1 MMGSY
6 DSMKEKLNAVGIYSI
21 DENSNISK
29 ELLAY
34 SEGLDSLFDSLD
46 TMTKAY
52 FIETAE
58 NFGIERMEKF
68 LGKEREEYSTEK
80 RREMLML
87 QEQNMGGKCTPD
99 AFCDILRSCGLTD
112 FTFTESPTSFRLS
125 ITINDT
131 LSQEQKKIVTERI
144 KLEFPL
150 HLLVAINFSE

>member
-1 MMGSY
+1 MMSSY

-29 ELLAY
+29 ELSAY
-34 SEGLDSLFDSLD
+34 SEELDSLFETLD
-46 TMTKAY
+46 TMTKEY

-58 NFGIERMEKF
+58 NFGIERREKF
-68 LGKEREEYSTEK
+68 LGKEKEEYSTEK

-112 FTFTESPTSFRLS
+112 FTFTELSTSFRLS

-150 HLLVAINFSE
+150 HLLVALNFSE

>member
-46 TMTKAY
+46 TMTKEY
-52 FIETAE
+52 FIETAVD
-58 NFGIERMEKF
+58 FGIVRREKF

-99 AFCDILRSCGLTD
+99 AFCDVLRSFGLTD
-112 FTFTESPTSFRLS
+112 FTFTELPSTFKLS

-131 LSQEQKKIVTERI
+131 LSPEQKKIVTERI

>member
-1 MMGSY
+1 MMSSY

-29 ELLAY
+29 ELSACA
-34 SEGLDSLFDSLD
+34 EGLDSLFETLD
-46 TMTKAY
+46 TMTKEY

-58 NFGIERMEKF
+58 NFGIERREKF
-68 LGKEREEYSTEK
+68 LGKEKEEYSTEK

-112 FTFTESPTSFRLS
+112 FTFTELPTSFRLS

>member
-29 ELLAY
+29 ELSAY
-34 SEGLDSLFDSLD
+34 SEGLDSLFENLD
-46 TMTKAY
+46 IMTKEY

-58 NFGIERMEKF
+58 DFGIERREKF
-68 LGKEREEYSTEK
+68 LGKEKEEYSTEK

-112 FTFTESPTSFRLS
+112 FTFTELPTSFRLS

-131 LSQEQKKIVTERI
+131 LSPEQKKIVTERI
-144 KLEFPL
+144 NLEFPL

>member
-46 TMTKAY
+46 TMTKEY
-52 FIETAE
+52 FIETAVD
-58 NFGIERMEKF
+58 FGIVRREKF

-87 QEQNMGGKCTPD
+87 QERNMGGKCTPD
-99 AFCDILRSCGLTD
+99 AFCDVLRSFGLTD
-112 FTFTESPTSFRLS
+112 FTFTELPSTFKLS

-131 LSQEQKKIVTERI
+131 LTQEQKKIVTERI
-144 KLEFPL
+144 NLECPL
-150 HLLVAINFSE
+150 HLSVAINFSE

>member
-29 ELLAY
+29 ELSAY
-34 SEGLDSLFDSLD
+34 SEGLDSLFENLD
-46 TMTKAY
+46 IMTKEY

-58 NFGIERMEKF
+58 DFGIERREKF
-68 LGKEREEYSTEK
+68 LGKEKEEYSTEK

-112 FTFTESPTSFRLS
+112 FTFTELPSSFRLS

-131 LSQEQKKIVTERI
+131 LSPEQKKIVTERI
-144 KLEFPL
+144 NLEFPL

>member
-46 TMTKAY
+46 TMTKEY
-52 FIETAE
+52 FIETAVD
-58 NFGIERMEKF
+58 FGIVRREKF

-99 AFCDILRSCGLTD
+99 AFCDVLRSFGLTD
-112 FTFTESPTSFRLS
+112 FTFTELPSTFKLS

-131 LSQEQKKIVTERI
+131 LTQEQKKIVTERI
-144 KLEFPL
+144 KLECPL
-150 HLLVAINFSE
+150 HLSVAINFSE

>member
-1 MMGSY
+1 MMSSY

-29 ELLAY
+29 ELSAY
-34 SEGLDSLFDSLD
+34 SEELDSLFETLD
-46 TMTKAY
+46 TMTKEY

-58 NFGIERMEKF
+58 DFGIERREKF
-68 LGKEREEYSTEK
+68 LGKEKEEYSTEK
-80 RREMLML
+80 RREMLIL

-112 FTFTESPTSFRLS
+112 FTFTELPTSFRLS

-131 LSQEQKKIVTERI
+131 LSPEQKKIVTERI

>member
-1 MMGSY
+1 MGSY

-29 ELLAY
+29 ELSAY
-34 SEGLDSLFDSLD
+34 SEGLDSLFETLD
-46 TMTKAY
+46 TMTKEY

-58 NFGIERMEKF
+58 NFGIERREKF

-99 AFCDILRSCGLTD
+99 AFCDVLRSFGLTD
-112 FTFTESPTSFRLS
+112 FTFTELPSTFKLS

-131 LSQEQKKIVTERI
+131 LTQEQKKIVTERI
-144 KLEFPL
+144 KLECPL
-150 HLLVAINFSE
+150 HLSVAINFSE

>member
-1 MMGSY
+1 MGSY

-46 TMTKAY
+46 TMTKEY
-52 FIETAE
+52 FIETAVD
-58 NFGIERMEKF
+58 FGIVRREKF

-99 AFCDILRSCGLTD
+99 AFC
-112 FTFTESPTSFRLS
+112 E
-125 ITINDT
+125 
-131 LSQEQKKIVTERI
+131 
-144 KLEFPL
+144 
-150 HLLVAINFSE
+150 

>member
-46 TMTKAY
+46 TMTKEY
-52 FIETAE
+52 FIETAVD
-58 NFGIERMEKF
+58 FGIVRREKF

-99 AFCDILRSCGLTD
+99 AFCDVLRSFGLTD
-112 FTFTESPTSFRLS
+112 FTFTELPSTFKLS

-131 LSQEQKKIVTERI
+131 LTQEQKKIVTERI
-144 KLEFPL
+144 NE
-150 HLLVAINFSE
+150 

>member
-29 ELLAY
+29 ELSAY
-34 SEGLDSLFDSLD
+34 SEGLDSLFESLD
-46 TMTKAY
+46 TMTKEY

-58 NFGIERMEKF
+58 DFGIERREKF
-68 LGKEREEYSTEK
+68 LGKERGEYSTEK

-112 FTFTESPTSFRLS
+112 FTFTELPSTFRLS

-131 LSQEQKKIVTERI
+131 LLLEQKKIITERI
-144 KLEFPL
+144 NLEFPL
-150 HLLVAINFSE
+150 HLLVAINFSK

>member
-1 MMGSY
+1 MMVSY

-46 TMTKAY
+46 TMTKEY
-52 FIETAE
+52 FIETAVD
-58 NFGIERMEKF
+58 FGIVRREKF

-80 RREMLML
+80 RREMLIL

-99 AFCDILRSCGLTD
+99 AFCDVLRSFGLTD
-112 FTFTESPTSFRLS
+112 FTFTELPTTFKLS

-131 LSQEQKKIVTERI
+131 LTQEQKKIVTQRI
-144 KLEFPL
+144 KLECPL
-150 HLLVAINFSE
+150 HLSVAINFSE

>member
-21 DENSNISK
+21 DESSNISK
-29 ELLAY
+29 ELTAY

-46 TMTKAY
+46 TMTKEY
-52 FIETAE
+52 FIETAVD
-58 NFGIERMEKF
+58 FGIVRREKF

-80 RREMLML
+80 RREMLIL

-99 AFCDILRSCGLTD
+99 AFCDVLRSFGLTD
-112 FTFTESPTSFRLS
+112 FTFTELPTTFKLS

-131 LSQEQKKIVTERI
+131 LTQEQKKIVTERI
-144 KLEFPL
+144 KLECPL
-150 HLLVAINFSE
+150 HLSVAINFSE

>member
-6 DSMKEKLNAVGIYSI
+6 DSMKEKLNAVGIYSN

-29 ELLAY
+29 ELSACA
-34 SEGLDSLFDSLD
+34 EGLDCLFETLD
-46 TMTKAY
+46 TMTKEY

-58 NFGIERMEKF
+58 DFGIERREKF
-68 LGKEREEYSTEK
+68 LGKEKEEYSTEK
-80 RREMLML
+80 RRGMLML

-112 FTFTESPTSFRLS
+112 FTFTELPTSFRLS
-125 ITINDT
+125 ITINDM

>member
-29 ELLAY
+29 ELSACA
-34 SEGLDSLFDSLD
+34 EGLDRLFDSLD
-46 TMTKAY
+46 TMTKEY

-58 NFGIERMEKF
+58 DFGIVRREKF

-80 RREMLML
+80 RREMLLL
-87 QEQNMGGKCTPD
+87 QEQNMGGKCTPE
-99 AFCDILRSCGLTD
+99 AFSDILRSCGLTD
-112 FTFTESPTSFRLS
+112 FTFNEAPTSFRLS

-131 LSQEQKKIVTERI
+131 LSEEQKKIVTERI
-144 KLEFPL
+144 NLEFPL
-150 HLLVAINFSE
+150 HLSVAINFSE

>member
-1 MMGSY
+1 MMSSY

-29 ELLAY
+29 ELTACA
-34 SEGLDSLFDSLD
+34 EGLDSLFESLD
-46 TMTKAY
+46 TMTKEY

-58 NFGIERMEKF
+58 NFGIERREKF
-68 LGKEREEYSTEK
+68 LGKKREEYSTEK

-87 QEQNMGGKCTPD
+87 QEQNMGGKCTHD

-112 FTFTESPTSFRLS
+112 FTFAELPLTFKLS

-131 LSQEQKKIVTERI
+131 LSEEQKKIVTERI
-144 KLEFPL
+144 MLEFPL
-150 HLLVAINFSE
+150 HLSIAINFSE

>member
-29 ELLAY
+29 ELSAY
-34 SEGLDSLFDSLD
+34 SEGLDSLFENLD
-46 TMTKAY
+46 IMTKEY

-58 NFGIERMEKF
+58 NFGIERREKF
-68 LGKEREEYSTEK
+68 LGKEKEEYSTEK

-112 FTFTESPTSFRLS
+112 FTFTELPTSFRLS

-131 LSQEQKKIVTERI
+131 LSPEQKKIVTERI
-144 KLEFPL
+144 NLEFPL